1 MKNFQ
6 IKTLIVAALAL
17 TTLFGCDRG
26 DQVVDTDTPAYHIAQ
41 SEQILMPDAVK
52 LPLNAPKG
60 NKRVL
65 TVYAIGVQKYKAV
78 AKAGEPG
85 VFDWSFVAPQAD
97 LYDVHNNKVGTHSAG
112 PTWQLSAN
120 DSIYAQQF
128 TPARTAPSPDGT
140 SIDWLLLMPKTGK
153 TPTGK
158 FTGVEYIQRIVT
170 KGGKAPSTRPTS
182 LDATIEVPYTAIYR
196 FSKPNQ

>member
-17 TTLFGCDRG
+17 TTLFGCDKG
-26 DQVVDTDTPAYHIAQ
+26 GQVVDTDTPAYHIAQ
-41 SEQILMPDAVK
+41 SEQISVPDEVR

-85 VFDWSFVAPQAD
+85 VFDWAFVAPQAD
-97 LYDVHNNKVGTHSAG
+97 LYDAHNNKIGTHSAG
-112 PTWQLSAN
+112 PTWQLSAS
-120 DSIYAQQF
+120 DSIYAQAF
-128 TPARTAPSPDGT
+128 TPAKAAPSPDGN
-140 SIDWLLLMPKTGK
+140 SIDWLLLMPKAGK
-153 TPTGK
+153 IPTGI
-158 FTGVEYIQRIVT
+158 FTDVQYIQRLDT
-170 KGGKAPSTRPTS
+170 KGGKAPATRPTS
-182 LDATIEVPYTAIYR
+182 LEATIEVPYTAVYR